1 MKGGGCMPADLRN
14 IFTEK
19 QIEVY
24 HTFRTSP
31 KLKLL
36 VLTGAVRAGK
46 TFIDNFL
53 FIQSVKYAAT
63 IAKAE
68 GEPSVKYIL
77 AGTSYKT
84 IKNNVL
90 SELTSTFGLTFT
102 FEQDGSFVMKFRNL
116 PPVRI
121 VLAYTGSI
129 GGVAGIRGMT
139 SYGAYINEA
148 SLAKEEVFEEIRDRC
163 SGKGAR
169 VICDT
174 NPDVPTHY
182 LKVLIDNAEETHDE
196 TIKSIHFT
204 IFDNKEN
211 LDPVYLES
219 IVNSKSGV
227 FYERDILGLWS
238 SGDGIVYSDFDIHEN
253 EITREEYEH
262 TYSEQVRKHGLTYIA
277 GVDWG
282 YEHKGC
288 IAVLA
293 VDHKDNFTLIEE
305 HTHKHWQGSDWL
317 ALANEIKAKYGDI
330 KFYCDSARP
339 EYVGMFRQNG
349 IRAVNAYK
357 RILKG
362 VDTVASLIKQR
373 KFKVV
378 KESINYFEKELFE
391 YVWDEKTGEPLKA
404 DGNDDVMDT
413 VRYAIATY
421 MNNRHNNKVN
431 RGINQSAVRKQEVI
445 NKFGFI

>member
-1 MKGGGCMPADLRN
+1 MNLNLRN
-14 IFTEK
+14 LFTEK
-19 QIEVY
+19 QIDVY
-24 HTFRTSP
+24 HTFRHSP
-31 KLKLL
+31 KLKLM

-53 FIQSVKYAAT
+53 FIQSVRYAAT
-63 IAKAE
+63 IAKEE
-68 GEPSVKYIL
+68 GTSSVKYIL
-77 AGTSYKT
+77 AGTSYKA
-84 IKNNVL
+84 INNNVL
-90 SELTSTFGLTFT
+90 SELTTTFGLEFK
-102 FEQDGSFVMKFRNL
+102 FQQDGSFMMKFKGL
-116 PPVRI
+116 PPVKI

-129 GGVAGIRGMT
+129 AGVAGIRGMT
-139 SYGAYINEA
+139 AYGAYINEA
-148 SLAKEEVFEEIRDRC
+148 SLAKEAVFEEIRARC

-182 LKVLIDNAEETHDE
+182 LKKIIDDAEANDDP
-196 TIKSIHFT
+196 TIVSKHFT
-204 IFDNKEN
+204 IFDNREN

-219 IVNSKSGV
+219 MVNSKSGV

-262 TYSEQVRKHGLTYIA
+262 TYSEQARKHGLTYIA

-282 YEHKGC
+282 FEHKGC
-288 IAVLA
+288 IAVIA
-293 VDHKDNFTLIEE
+293 IDHNDNFTLIEE

-317 ALANEIKAKYGDI
+317 HKAQEIKDKYGDI

-349 IRAVNAYK
+349 INAINAYK

-362 VDTVASLIKQR
+362 VDYVAGLIKQR

-378 KESINYFEKELFE
+378 KEAINYFEKELFE
-391 YVWDEKTGEPLKA
+391 YVWDDKTGEPLKA

-413 VRYAIATY
+413 VRYAIASY
-421 MNNRHNNKVN
+421 MNTKQNSRVN
-431 RGINQSAVRKQEVI
+431 RNINQSARRKQEVI
-445 NKFGFI
+445 NKLGFI

>member
-1 MKGGGCMPADLRN
+1 MNLRN
-14 IFTEK
+14 LFTEK
-19 QIEVY
+19 QIDVY
-24 HTFRTSP
+24 HTFRHSP

-36 VLTGAVRAGK
+36 ILTGAVRAGK

-63 IAKAE
+63 IAKE
-68 GEPSVKYIL
+68 QGKPFVQYIL
-77 AGTSYKT
+77 AGASYKN
-84 IKNNVL
+84 IHNNVL
-90 SELTSTFGLTFT
+90 SELNATFGLNFK
-102 FEQDGSFVMKFRNL
+102 FRQDGSFQMKFKGL
-116 PPVRI
+116 PPVKI
-121 VLAYTGSI
+121 VLAYTKSSA
-129 GGVAGIRGMT
+129 GVSGIRGMT
-139 SYGAYINEA
+139 AYGAYINEA
-148 SLAKEEVFEEIRDRC
+148 SLAKKDVFEEIRSRC

-182 LKVLIDNAEETHDE
+182 LKQLIDQAEERNDP
-196 TIKSIHFT
+196 TIIAKHFT

-211 LDPVYLES
+211 LDPDYLETM
-219 IVNSKSGV
+219 VNSKSGV

-238 SGDGIVYSDFDIHEN
+238 SGDGIVYADFDIHEN
-253 EITREEYEH
+253 EITRKEYEEM
-262 TYSEQVRKHGLTYIA
+262 YPEQVRKHGLTYIA

-288 IAVLA
+288 IVVIA
-293 VDHKDNFTLIEE
+293 VDYQNNFTLIEE
-305 HTHKHWQGSDWL
+305 HTHKHWQGTDWL
-317 ALANEIKAKYGDI
+317 AKANEIKARYGNI

-349 IRAVNAYK
+349 INAINAYK

-378 KESINYFEKELFE
+378 KEAINYFEKEIFE
-391 YVWDEKTGEPLKA
+391 YNWDEKTGEPEKK

-413 VRYAIATY
+413 TRYAVATY
-421 MNNRHNNKVN
+421 TNEQESKRVN
-431 RGINQSAVRKQEVI
+431 RNLNQSARDKQRVI
-445 NKFGFI
+445 GNLGFI